1 MLLSEKNKHPFDER
15 IKFQDEGHRY
25 WIDGNDKDLISS
37 TTYIHTF
44 FNHFDADKVIK
55 GILKSAK
62 YKDPSYE
69 YYGMSHSEIKN
80 KWETSGKDA
89 SGKGT
94 KMHKDIEDFYNGVNI
109 KNDSPEFKYF
119 LDFYKDHKHLKIFRT
134 EWLIFSELLK
144 ITGSIDAVYENED
157 GTLTLGDWKR
167 SKEIKF
173 EGYNNQCGKAPFS
186 NLQDCNYMHYSLQLN
201 LYRNILETFYG
212 KKIKE
217 MFLVVLHPDNDS
229 YKKIMVN
236 RMEKEGNLLFTY
248 RKKQLATL
256 GYEIAFD
263 KKDLEDFNAGDEDEV
278 IPVKPLLRN
287 KIKPTPC
294 PIKTNSIEIDKQGFS
309 KKQREAFN
317 IMKNERNIFLTGAA
331 GCGKTYLIK
340 KFVVDR
346 HKHAKIAVTST
357 TGSSAILIGGVT
369 LHSYLGIGLGKADI
383 DNLYLFL
390 MNKPFHLKR
399 WRDLDVLIIDEVSM
413 LSTEL
418 FEKLEHL
425 ARLIR
430 KNSKPFGGIQLIL
443 SGDFLQLPCV
453 DNPKS
458 FCFESEVWKKC
469 VEYTVYLD
477 ENFRQDDCKLQKCL
491 NKIRFGELD
500 DDTMEILK
508 SRVDVELNNEHGIL
522 PTKIYSLNRDVDREN
537 QMELDKLFKNNT
549 NLEFYEYELE
559 YEVLA
564 NTNIQFLEEKLK
576 KNCNFP
582 YNLQLCVG
590 AQVMLLINLDFE
602 SELVNGSRGVVV
614 DFKDDLPVVKFL
626 NGVTNIIDYKVQ
638 TIEECGKEIAKI
650 KQIPLRVSFA
660 ITIHKSQG
668 VTLDYAEI
676 DLGEVFEAGQAYVAL
691 SRIKKLEGL
700 RIKNLNKTSIFANN
714 TAVKFYKNLK

>member
-1 MLLSEKNKHPFDER
+1 MLLSEKNKHPLDKR

-25 WIDGNDKDLISS
+25 WIDGDDKDLTSS

-69 YYGMSHSEIKN
+69 YYGMSHSHIKN

-134 EWLIFSELLK
+134 EWLIFSEIHR

-173 EGYNNQCGKAPFS
+173 EGYNNQCGKKPFA

-229 YKKIMVN
+229 YKKIIVN
-236 RMEKEGNLLFTY
+236 RMEREGDLLFTY

-256 GYEIAFD
+256 GYEITFD
-263 KKDLEDFNAGDEDEV
+263 KKDLADFKEDDEIDDDDFCNL
-278 IPVKPLLRN
+278 KPLLKLDVKPQKSNIEVDN
-287 KIKPTPC
+287 K
-294 PIKTNSIEIDKQGFS
+294 GFS
-309 KKQREAFN
+309 KKQAQAYN

-331 GCGKTYLIK
+331 GCGKTFLIK
-340 KFVVDR
+340 RFCSDYKNSM
-346 HKHAKIAVTST
+346 KIAVTST

-369 LHSYLGIGLGKADI
+369 LHSYLGIGLGKLDI
-383 DNLYLFL
+383 DNLYLL
-390 MNKPFHLKR
+390 LANKPFHLKR
-399 WRDLDVLIIDEVSM
+399 WRELDVLIIDEVSM
-413 LSTEL
+413 LSIEL

-430 KNSKPFGGIQLIL
+430 KNSKLFGGIQLVL
-443 SGDFLQLPCV
+443 SGDYLQLPCV
-453 DNPKS
+453 DNPKV
-458 FCFESEVWKKC
+458 FCFESEIWKKC
-469 VEYTVYLD
+469 IEYTVYLD

-500 DDTMEILK
+500 DETMEILT
-508 SRVDVELNNEHGIL
+508 SRVDIELKNEHGIK
-522 PTKIYSLNRDVDREN
+522 PTKIYSLNKDVDREN
-537 QMELDKLFKNNT
+537 QMELHKLFKKNT

-559 YEVLA
+559 YEILKN
-564 NTNIQFLEEKLK
+564 NTNVQFLEEKLK

-582 YNLQLCVG
+582 YNLQLCIG

-602 SELVNGSRGVVV
+602 NELVNGSRGVVV
-614 DFKDDLPVVKFL
+614 DFKDDIPVVKFL
-626 NGVTNIIDYKVQ
+626 NGVISIIDYKVQ
-638 TIEECGKEIAKI
+638 TIEECGQPIAAI

-700 RIKNLNKTSIFANN
+700 TIKNLNKTSIFANN